1 MKVPMRFV
9 HMTHDGRKGIAI
21 LLLEPIHRQT
31 FPVFNVM
38 ALCCIR
44 PDFFD
49 RERMAG
55 DNREKGML
63 IDANFSRLA
72 TLGNCSGGIRRCIVP
87 PLDGIDIHAMNDDGW
102 RGMCD
107 MNRCTRIAASF
118 GKNES
123 CRTPGSIA
131 LAAVGFEMDKLER
144 HATRIATGGT
154 RCKGN
159 KGLVT
164 D

>member
-1 MKVPMRFV
+1 MKVPMRFIF
-9 HMTHDGRKGIAI
+9 MTHDGRKGIAI

-31 FPVFNVM
+31 FPVFNVA
-38 ALCCIR
+38 ALRGIR
-44 PDFFD
+44 SDFFD
-49 RERMAG
+49 RERVAR
-55 DNREKGML
+55 DNCEKGML

-72 TLGNCSGGIRRCIVP
+72 TFGDCPGRVRCRIVP
-87 PLDGIDIHAMNDDGW
+87 SLNCIDIHAMNDDGR
-102 RGMCD
+102 RGMCH
-107 MNRCTRIAASF
+107 MNRCPRIASSF

-123 CRTPGSIA
+123 CRAPGGIA

-144 HATRIATGGT
+144 HATRIATGEA
-154 RCKGN
+154 RCKGS